1 MTLKTLINVLQRKRL
16 VNKFEYYSLLAKKNN
31 DSKKRLPVQAH
42 LFRGQKDNQS
52 MQVQDVSI
60 TEPPKINKYHQHQD
74 KEKAEINALEHLS
87 YMNACARMELLNA
100 NSKLMNFHILKKH
113 LNQKQ
118 DSNNNKSMD
127 FTLTFKS
134 DFKVNG
140 NRKGSSNTRQNRR
153 DKKFELNSKA
163 LYAKNSFSNILE
175 DNPAT
180 LIKQ

>member
-1 MTLKTLINVLQRKRL
+1 MQANVFRAQ
-16 VNKFEYYSLLAKKNN
+16 N
-31 DSKKRLPVQAH
+31 DSH
-42 LFRGQKDNQS
+42 S
-52 MQVQDVSI
+52 MRVQDISI
-60 TEPPKINKYHQHQD
+60 TEPPKIDKYQHQD
-74 KEKAEINALEHLS
+74 QEKAEINALEHLS

-113 LNQKQ
+113 MNQQKN
-118 DSNNNKSMD
+118 DSNNKSMD

-140 NRKGSSNTRQNRR
+140 KRKGTSNTRQNRR

-163 LYAKNSFSNILE
+163 LLAKNSFSNILE